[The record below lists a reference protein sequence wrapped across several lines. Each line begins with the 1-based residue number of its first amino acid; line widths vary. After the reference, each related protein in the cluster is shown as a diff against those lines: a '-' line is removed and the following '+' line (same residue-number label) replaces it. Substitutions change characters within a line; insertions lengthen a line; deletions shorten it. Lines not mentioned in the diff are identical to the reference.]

1 VGGIPE
7 VVSDGQTG
15 FLHPFSDT
23 SAMAASLDQLAESP
37 QRARVMGELGQKH
50 AKAKFSAELVV
61 PQYQAIYER
70 LARQA
75 LTAAQAG
82 VNET

>member
-1 VGGIPE
+1 MWF
-7 VVSDGQTG
+7 VVSRKIGATVLG
-15 FLHPFSDT
+15 RDT
-23 SAMAASLDQLAESP
+23 CAMAASLDQLAESP
-37 QRARVMGELGQKH
+37 QRARAMGELGQMH
-50 AKAKFSAELVV
+50 AKDKFSAELVV
-61 PQYQAIYER
+61 PQYEAIYER

>member
-1 VGGIPE
+1 
-7 VVSDGQTG
+7 
-15 FLHPFSDT
+15 
-23 SAMAASLDQLAESP
+23 
-37 QRARVMGELGQKH
+37 VMGELGQKH
-50 AKAKFSAELVV
+50 AKEKFSAELVV

-75 LTAAQAG
+75 LTAAQAR